1 MTRSMTGF
9 GKAARD
15 FNGDQVSVEVTSVNH
30 RFLDFNLRIPMVW
43 NALDPVLREAI
54 KKRVA
59 RGKLNVNFTRKRG
72 VGSQHNVQFDAALA
86 GQYIE
91 ASRELASMLGSVEQL
106 SLNVL
111 AQMEGVFLQEEVEED
126 LEAVREALLALLHG
140 ALDQLDAMREA
151 EGRNLHDELVKRIE
165 GMRGLLAGIEERLPA
180 LRTQYE
186 EKLRTRIRELNADPN
201 ISEDRVALELAVAAE
216 KGDVTEEIVRLKSHF
231 DHFVALLDSA
241 EPVGRQ
247 LDFLTQELQREVN
260 TLGVKA
266 RDTEVTRD
274 VLSLKAEVEKIREQV
289 QNVE

>member
-15 FNGDQVSVEVTSVNH
+15 FNGDHVSVEVISVNH
-30 RFLDFNLRIPMVW
+30 RFLDFSLRLPFAW

-54 KKRVA
+54 KKRIA

-72 VGSQHNVQFDAALA
+72 VGSQHRVQFDAALA
-86 GQYIE
+86 GQYVE
-91 ASRELASMLGSVEQL
+91 ASAELAAMLGTTEQL

-111 AQMEGVFLQEEVEED
+111 AQMEGVFVQEEADED
-126 LEAVREALLALLHG
+126 LDAARELLLALLHE
-140 ALDQLDAMREA
+140 ALDQLDAMRA
-151 EGRNLHDELVKRIE
+151 SEGRSLHDELLSRIE
-165 GMRGLLAGIEERLPA
+165 CMRGLLQGIEVRLPA
-180 LRTQYE
+180 LREQYE
-186 EKLRTRIRELNADPN
+186 EKLRNRIRELNAEP
-201 ISEDRVALELAVAAE
+201 SVTEDRIALELAVAAE
-216 KGDVTEEIVRLKSHF
+216 KGDVTEEIVRLKAHF
-231 DHFVALLDSA
+231 DHFITLMQAG
-241 EPVGRQ
+241 EPVGRK